1 MNERTK
7 HFALLAAAIVI
18 PVVLVASW
26 ASAAQTRLKETS
38 SAAKDVAIASV
49 SDDSYCTPQLKAIIR
64 RVAGACGLI
73 EGGGGG
79 RGCQPMEAKKVAAL
93 SGDDFNALF
102 KPLAK
107 RAHIIQFD
115 SGKTDLDGEAAS
127 TIEKA
132 WSDQRGASFFFV
144 VSRAS
149 TDGATDFNEAL
160 SRDRAKGV
168 LTHLQGKFKDEDLK
182 NQVGLLW
189 LGEQYA
195 QMGDEFCA
203 WNRSRTSVCTA
214 TEINRSAFV
223 AWIDCAI

>member
-1 MNERTK
+1 MKAN
-7 HFALLAAAIVI
+7 AAT
-18 PVVLVASW
+18 P
-26 ASAAQTRLKETS
+26 T
-38 SAAKDVAIASV
+38 DVAIASV

-73 EGGGGG
+73 EAGGGG
-79 RGCQPMEAKKVAAL
+79 RGCQPMEARKVAAL

-102 KPLAK
+102 RPLSK

-115 SGKTDLDGEAAS
+115 STKTDLDPAAIA
-127 TIEKA
+127 TVEKA

-149 TDGATDFNEAL
+149 TDGATDYNETL
-160 SRDRAKGV
+160 SRDRAKSV
-168 LTHLQGKFKDEDLK
+168 LSHLQEKFKDEDLK

-195 QMGDEFCA
+195 QLGDEFCA
-203 WNRSRTSVCTA
+203 WNRSRTAACTA